1 MVEFPVIMLR
11 AAGKYL
17 GIGIAAVALVLLPL
31 RSAAVAVP
39 DIEQWGIYE
48 TSMGGPTNGNPFL
61 DVQLSARF
69 SLGDTNVDV
78 NGFYDGGGMY
88 RVRFTP
94 GMQGVWHYTTRSNA
108 RELNGRSGDIVVV
121 APSVRNHGPVHVAHT
136 YHFAYADGT
145 PFRPIG
151 TTSYNWAHTVDTLEE
166 QTLDSLA
173 ASPFNKI
180 RMCVFP
186 KHSGTNAN
194 ELALYPFEG
203 TPPKAWDYSR
213 FNPAFF
219 QHLEKRVGDLRD
231 RGIEADL
238 ILFDPYDK
246 GRWGFDRMPADV
258 DDRYVKYM
266 VARLAAYRNVWW
278 SLSNE
283 YDFNKNKTEADW
295 DRLFQVVQAAD
306 PYGHL
311 RSIHNGFYIYNN
323 TKPWVTHASIQ
334 NGSAVEDNGRAEL
347 YRDVY
352 RKPIVYDEVKYE
364 GNIARRWG
372 QLSGEEMT
380 FRFWEAAVAG
390 TYVTHGETLSNPDH
404 ISWTSEGGRLRGQSP
419 ARLAFL
425 SKVLAESLADGIDP
439 IDKWQDSNMG
449 GQLGDYYLLYFGKQT
464 PASWPFE
471 LYKDRIKDGMRFKID
486 VLDTWAMT
494 VTPVEGEFVTK
505 KKDNYHFA
513 DEKGRAVP
521 LPGKPYMAVRIR
533 RIPDAKTAPPPA
545 DTTPPE

>member
-1 MVEFPVIMLR
+1 MLR
-11 AAGKYL
+11 VTGKHL
-17 GIGIAAVALVLLPL
+17 GIGIAAALVISPL

-61 DVQLSARF
+61 DVQLSASF
-69 SLGDTNVDV
+69 SLGDTNIDV

-88 RVRFTP
+88 RVRFMP
-94 GMQGVWHYTTRSNA
+94 GMQGTWHYTTRSNA
-108 RELNGRSGDIVVV
+108 RELDGHGGDIVVI

-151 TTSYNWAHTVDTLEE
+151 TTSYNWAQMVEAIEDETLA
-166 QTLDSLA
+166 SLA

-203 TPPKAWDYSR
+203 TPPKAWDFTR

-219 QHLEKRVGDLRD
+219 QHLEKCVGELRD
-231 RGIEADL
+231 RGVEADL

-246 GRWGFDRMPADV
+246 GRWGFDRMAADV
-258 DDRYVKYM
+258 DDRYVRYM

-372 QLSGEEMT
+372 QLSGEEMV
-380 FRFWEAAVAG
+380 FRFWEGTIAG

-404 ISWTSEGGRLRGQSP
+404 ISWTSEGGKLHGQSP
-419 ARLAFL
+419 PRLAFL
-425 SKVLAESLADGIDP
+425 SKVLADSPPEGIDP

-449 GQLGDYYLLYFGKQT
+449 GQLGEYYLLYFGKQT
-464 PASWPFE
+464 PTSWPFE
-471 LYKDRIKDGMRFKID
+471 LYKDRIKNGMRFKVD
-486 VLDTWAMT
+486 VLDTWNMT
-494 VTPVEGEFVTK
+494 VTPVDGEFVTK
-505 KKDNYHFA
+505 KKDNYHFV

-533 RIPDAKTAPPPA
+533 RVPD
-545 DTTPPE
+545 